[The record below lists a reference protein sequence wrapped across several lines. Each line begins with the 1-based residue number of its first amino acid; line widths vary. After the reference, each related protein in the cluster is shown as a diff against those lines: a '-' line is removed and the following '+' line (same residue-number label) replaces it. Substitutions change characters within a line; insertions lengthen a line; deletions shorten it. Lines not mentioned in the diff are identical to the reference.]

1 LKLRGTETEK
11 NLLKSFAGESQAS
24 MRYRY
29 FAEKA
34 SEEGY
39 EQIAEIFMET
49 SLNEKYHAER
59 FFSFLEG
66 GEGLE
71 ITAAYPAGF
80 IGTTLENLNMA
91 ADGEHE
97 EFVELYPAFAKKASE
112 EGFPA
117 VAALF
122 KLIGGVEVEH
132 ESRYRRLI
140 GNLEREQVFVRE
152 TAEKWVCRKCG
163 HTHENTSS
171 PNLCPICKAGQS
183 FFEIKAANF

>member
-1 LKLRGTETEK
+1 MNIRGTETEK

-24 MRYRY
+24 MRYRF

-39 EQIAEIFMET
+39 EQIAAIFMET

-80 IGTTLENLNMA
+80 VGTTLENLNMS

-97 EFVELYPAFAKKASE
+97 EFVELYPAFAAKAAE

-117 VAALF
+117 VSAVF
-122 KLIGGVEVEH
+122 KLIATVEVQH
-132 ESRYRRLI
+132 EKRYRKLI
-140 GNLEREQVFVRE
+140 ANLEAEEVFTRKQ
-152 TAEKWVCRKCG
+152 AEKWMCRKCG
-163 HTHENTSS
+163 YVHESESS
-171 PNLCPICKAGQS
+171 LKVCPVCKADQG
-183 FFEIKAANF
+183 FFEIKASNY

>member
-1 LKLRGTETEK
+1 MKLRGTETEK

-39 EQIAEIFMET
+39 EQIAAIFMET

-71 ITAAYPAGF
+71 ITAAYPAGHV
-80 IGTTLENLNMA
+80 GTTLENLNMA

-97 EFVELYPAFAKKASE
+97 EFVELYPAFADKAKE
-112 EGFPA
+112 EGFSA
-117 VAALF
+117 VAAMF
-122 KLIGGVEVEH
+122 RLIAGVEVEH
-132 ESRYRRLI
+132 EKRYRKLI
-140 GNLEREQVFVRE
+140 ANLEAEEVFARGNTE
-152 TAEKWVCRKCG
+152 RWVCRKCG
-163 HTHENTSS
+163 HTHEDRKS
-171 PNLCPICKAGQS
+171 PVLCPICRAEQP